1 MTWEVRVLSLVALML
16 LLAYGRGWTASQEE
30 PLKRGTFEWGVMT
43 GYGRSISLGASK
55 PGIDFFTVMPRFG
68 YVFTEIQGS
77 PPLKGSLEAVAEAVP
92 ALLAFESETIY
103 SGGFNLLLGYDFAT
117 GTGVVPFLEGG
128 AGVLLST
135 PQSRDP
141 RSQFRASQFN
151 FTLQI
156 APGIRYFISKRAAVS
171 VEYRF
176 HHISDA
182 STTEHNPGINTN
194 FVLVGFSIFR

>member
-1 MTWEVRVLSLVALML
+1 MVRGVPVLFCLAFTL
-16 LLAYGRGWTASQEE
+16 LLAYWQAGAGSQGE
-30 PLKRGTFEWGVMT
+30 PLKRGTIEWGVMT

-55 PGIDFFTVMPRFG
+55 PGIDFITLMPRFG

-77 PPLKGSLEAVAEAVP
+77 PLLHGTLAAVVEAVP
-92 ALLAFESETIY
+92 VLLAFESETIY
-103 SGGFNLLLGYDFAT
+103 SGGFNLLLRYDFAT

-128 AGVLLST
+128 AGILLST
-135 PQSRDP
+135 PQSTEP

-151 FTLQI
+151 FTLQV
-156 APGIRYFISKRAAVS
+156 APGIRYFIGEGVAVS
-171 VEYRF
+171 IEYRL

-194 FVLVGFSIFR
+194 FVLLGFSIVR

>member
-1 MTWEVRVLSLVALML
+1 MVRGVPVLFCLAFTL
-16 LLAYGRGWTASQEE
+16 LLASWSVGAGSQGE
-30 PLKRGTFEWGVMT
+30 PLKRGTIEWGVMT

-55 PGIDFFTVMPRFG
+55 PGIDFFTLMPRFG

-77 PPLKGSLEAVAEAVP
+77 PLLRGTLAAVVEAVP
-92 ALLAFESETIY
+92 VLLAFESETIY
-103 SGGFNLLLGYDFAT
+103 SGGFNLLLRYDFAT

-128 AGVLLST
+128 AGILLST
-135 PQSRDP
+135 PQSTEP

-151 FTLQI
+151 FTLQV
-156 APGIRYFISKRAAVS
+156 APGIRYFIGEGVAVS
-171 VEYRF
+171 IEYRL

-194 FVLVGFSIFR
+194 FVLLGFSIVR